1 MDKISLEDFNLI
13 RDYIKE
19 IAGINISEDKMLLV
33 SSRLTK
39 HMSSLDFT
47 SFYEYYNYIC
57 KSATTE
63 ERNVFVDKLTTNH
76 TYFMREKEH
85 FTLFEKLCREQRQEN
100 NRDFRV
106 WCAGSSS
113 GEEAYTL
120 GYILYNIF
128 GDEKTYRVLATDIS
142 NKMLYEAY
150 RGVYEKKA
158 VEVLPKEVLAKYFD
172 KKESYTYE
180 VKDFLK
186 QVVTFRKFNLINEVY
201 NFKKKFHVIFCRN
214 VLIYFDLK
222 TKQKII
228 KNIEDS
234 LEVGGYL
241 FISQSESLVGLNTK
255 LQWVEPSVY
264 RKV

>member
-13 RDYIKE
+13 RVYIKE

-39 HMSSLDFT
+39 HMASLGFT
-47 SFYEYYNYIC
+47 SFNEYYNYIR
-57 KSATTE
+57 KSASTE

-85 FTLFEKLCREQRQEN
+85 FTRFESICKDERLAN
-100 NRDFRV
+100 NKDFRV
-106 WCAGSSS
+106 WCAASSS
-113 GEEAYTL
+113 GEEPYTL
-120 GYILYNIF
+120 AYILHSVF
-128 GDEKTYRVLATDIS
+128 GNEKSYRLLATDIS
-142 NKMLYEAY
+142 NKMLFEAQKGIY
-150 RGVYEKKA
+150 DEKQ
-158 VEVLPKEVLAKYFD
+158 VDVLPKEVLAKYFD
-172 KKESYTYE
+172 KIGNDSYE
-180 VKDFLK
+180 VKDIIKKL
-186 QVVTFRKFNLINEVY
+186 VTFRKFNLINETY

-214 VLIYFDLK
+214 VLIYFDTA

-228 KNIEDS
+228 KNMEDS

-264 RKV
+264 KKV

>member
-13 RDYIKE
+13 REYIKE

-39 HMSSLDFT
+39 HMASLGFN
-47 SFYEYYNYIC
+47 SFHEYYTYIRNNA
-57 KSATTE
+57 SPE

-85 FTLFEKLCREQRQEN
+85 FTRFEEICRNQRLSN

-106 WCAGSSS
+106 WCAASSS
-113 GEEAYTL
+113 GEEPYTL
-120 GYILYNIF
+120 AYILYGVF
-128 GDEKTYRVLATDIS
+128 GVDKAHRLLATDIS

-150 RGVYEKKA
+150 KGVYDEKQ
-158 VEVLPKEVLAKYFD
+158 VEVLPKEVILKYFD
-172 KKESYTYE
+172 KKDGNYE
-180 VKDFLK
+180 VKDFVKNL
-186 QVVTFRKFNLINEVY
+186 VTFRKFNLINEKY

-214 VLIYFDLK
+214 VLIYFDTK

-228 KNIEDS
+228 KNMEDS

-264 RKV
+264 KKV

>member
-13 RDYIKE
+13 RVYIKE

-39 HMSSLDFT
+39 HMASLGFT
-47 SFYEYYNYIC
+47 SFYEYYNYIR
-57 KSATTE
+57 KSASTE

-85 FTLFEKLCREQRQEN
+85 FTLFEQICKDQRLAN
-100 NRDFRV
+100 NKDFRV
-106 WCAGSSS
+106 WCAASSS
-113 GEEAYTL
+113 GEEPYTL
-120 GYILYNIF
+120 AYILNNVF
-128 GDEKTYRVLATDIS
+128 GNEKSFRLLATDIS
-142 NKMLYEAY
+142 NKMLFEAHKGIY
-150 RGVYEKKA
+150 DIKQ
-158 VEVLPKEVLAKYFD
+158 VEVLPKEILAKYFD
-172 KKESYTYE
+172 KVGNDSYE

-186 QVVTFRKFNLINEVY
+186 KIVTFRKFNLINESY
-201 NFKKKFHVIFCRN
+201 TFKKKFHVIFCRN
-214 VLIYFDLK
+214 VLIYFDTA

-228 KNIEDS
+228 KNMEDS

-241 FISQSESLVGLNTK
+241 FISQSESLVGLETK

-264 RKV
+264 KKV